1 MGIWNPDVLYKA
13 DLILGKG
20 GMPASY
26 FNRKIIESL
35 MFVMPADLI
44 IQPTLI
50 NFLKPLK
57 A

>member
-20 GMPASY
+20 GMPTSY

-44 IQPTLI
+44 IQLTLI
-50 NFLKPLK
+50 NF
-57 A
+57 